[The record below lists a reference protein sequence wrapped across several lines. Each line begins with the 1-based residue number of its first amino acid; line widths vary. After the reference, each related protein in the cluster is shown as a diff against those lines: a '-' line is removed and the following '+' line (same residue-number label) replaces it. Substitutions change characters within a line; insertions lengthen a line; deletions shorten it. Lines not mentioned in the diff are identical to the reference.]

1 MKSEQKLKALTKIE
15 AMSEELYRHGD
26 AVSHGEAWERQRS
39 YIWGYAEAAKSLCG
53 LDGADIQRVIDRA
66 HERVYGESRE
76 SRIERLISIADKEN
90 SPDWDAFDSPT
101 YERAKQK
108 PGNEQ

>member
-1 MKSEQKLKALTKIE
+1 MTED
-15 AMSEELYRHGD
+15 LYRKGD
-26 AVSHGEAWERQRS
+26 SVSHNDAWERQRS
-39 YIWGYAEAAKSLCG
+39 FLWGFSQAGKVINLVSTE
-53 LDGADIQRVIDRA
+53 DIQRTIDRA

-76 SRIERLISIADKEN
+76 SRIERLNPIADKEN
-90 SPDWDAFDSPT
+90 IPDWDAFDSPT